1 MKLKEAEKTVKV
13 SKALPLLGLTRHVF
27 DRMMQL
33 GFFTEHRPSLVTD
46 RGRRAV
52 FLDEIREFQR
62 LMKMQLPRTRVLAG
76 MLNYRAEQG
85 RYKK

>member
-13 SKALPLLGLTRHVF
+13 SKALPLLGLNRHTF

-33 GFFTEHRPSLVTD
+33 GFFTEHRPSLVTS

-52 FLDEIREFQR
+52 FLDEIQQFQR
-62 LMKMQLPRTRVLAG
+62 LQKMQLPRERILSG
-76 MLNYRAEQG
+76 MLQHRSEMG